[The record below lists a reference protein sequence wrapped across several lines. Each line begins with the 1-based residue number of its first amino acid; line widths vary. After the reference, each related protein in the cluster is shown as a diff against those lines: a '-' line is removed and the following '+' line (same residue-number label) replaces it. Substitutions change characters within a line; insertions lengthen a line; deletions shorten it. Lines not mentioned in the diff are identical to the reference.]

1 MLNRFTEDYLDT
13 LAGADMV
20 PRPRV
25 SGRLSSFDG
34 LLMEAVGLQLPVGT
48 VCLVGDTVEA
58 EVIGFRQGRTL
69 LMNLGGPA
77 ALIPGCRVQPV
88 GPPGEAEVGPVLLGR
103 VVDGAGKPID
113 GLGPIRGAGAWP
125 LAGKLQ
131 SPLDRGRVR
140 EPLDVGVRAINGLLT
155 IGQGQRVGIMAGSG
169 VGKSVLLG
177 MMVKAAAADI
187 VVIGLIGERSRE
199 VADFLETKVAGEARA
214 RSVVV
219 AVPANHSPVLR
230 IRGAL
235 RTHAIA
241 EAFRAEGK
249 KVLLIMDS
257 LTRVAHAGREIGLA
271 LGEPASA
278 RGYPPSAIAM
288 LPNLIERAGADVAS
302 GGSITAIYTVL
313 ADGDDGNDP
322 VVDAARSILDGH
334 IVLSRALAEHGIYPA
349 INPPRFNS
357 VEFDSSS
364 DGEALFERS
373 TGAGSGAREGRAGQ
387 PASASLT
394 LVAVALGTMRNAFER
409 NLTAAAADALR
420 GQLLRMC
427 RAYLTAA
434 MTWRQR
440 ATGPTMGGK
449 LRPRPRTS
457 PARSRWS
464 SKTAGAS

>member
-1 MLNRFTEDYLDT
+1 MLIDFATDYLQG
-13 LAGADMV
+13 LAAAAFD

-25 SGRLSSFDG
+25 AGRLAACDG
-34 LLMEAVGLQLPVGT
+34 LLMEAIGLSLPVGT
-48 VCLVGDTVEA
+48 ICAIGEGDGSIEA
-58 EVIGFRQGRTL
+58 EVIGFRNGRTL
-69 LMNLGGPA
+69 MMNLGGPA
-77 ALIPGCRVQPV
+77 PLLPNAPV
-88 GPPGEAEVGPVLLGR
+88 RPIGPPGEADVGAALLGR
-103 VVDGAGKPID
+103 VVDGAGRPID
-113 GLGPIRGAGAWP
+113 GLGPIRGAGRWP
-125 LAGKLQ
+125 LAGHIQ
-131 SPLDRGRVR
+131 NPLERGRVR

-177 MMVKAAAADI
+177 MIVRAAAADVI
-187 VVIGLIGERSRE
+187 VIGLIGERSRE

-235 RTHAIA
+235 RATAIA

-288 LPNLIERAGADVAS
+288 LPGLIERAGSDVAT

-322 VVDAARSILDGH
+322 VVDSARSILDGH
-334 IVLSRALAEHGIYPA
+334 IVLSRALAERGVYPA
-349 INPPRFNS
+349 IDLGPS
-357 VEFDSSS
+357 VSRVMTDIADVPHLRAARVLRRHLATYEENRD
-364 DGEALFERS
+364 LVLM
-373 TGAGSGAREGRAGQ
+373 GAYRPGAD
-387 PASASLT
+387 PAIDAAIAAHPAVMEYIRQSVDETVSIAD
-394 LVAVALGTMRNAFER
+394 AVAE
-409 NLTAAAADALR
+409 LTGVFGD
-420 GQLLRMC
+420 G
-427 RAYLTAA
+427 
-434 MTWRQR
+434 
-440 ATGPTMGGK
+440 
-449 LRPRPRTS
+449 
-457 PARSRWS
+457 
-464 SKTAGAS
+464 

>member
-1 MLNRFTEDYLDT
+1 MLNRFAEDYLESLGT
-13 LAGADMV
+13 AGFA
-20 PRPRV
+20 PQPKI
-25 SGRLSSFDG
+25 SGRLASFDG
-34 LLMEAVGLQLPVGT
+34 LLMEAVGLNLPVGT
-48 VCLVGDTVEA
+48 VCQVGAAGGARVEA
-58 EVIGFRQGRTL
+58 EVIGFRNGRTL

-77 ALIPGCRVQPV
+77 ALLPQAPVRPV
-88 GPPGEAEVGPVLLGR
+88 GAPGAAEVGAALLGR
-103 VVDGAGKPID
+103 VVDGAGTPID
-113 GLGPIRGAGAWP
+113 GLGPIRGAGHWP

-131 SPLDRGRVR
+131 GPLDRGRVL
-140 EPLDVGVRAINGLLT
+140 EPMDVGVRAINGLLT

-177 MMVKAAAADI
+177 MMVRAAQADV

-235 RTHAIA
+235 RATAIA
-241 EAFRAEGK
+241 EGFRAEGK

-288 LPNLIERAGADVAS
+288 LPNLIERAGTDVKT

-322 VVDAARSILDGH
+322 VVDSARSILDGH
-334 IVLSRALAEHGIYPA
+334 IVLSRALAERGVYPA
-349 INPPRFNS
+349 IDLGPS
-357 VEFDSSS
+357 VSRVMTDIVPSEHVAAARVLRRHLATYEENRD
-364 DGEALFERS
+364 LVLM
-373 TGAGSGAREGRAGQ
+373 GAYRGGADPEIDAAIAYH
-387 PASASLT
+387 PAVMEYIRQDADTKISLEE
-394 LVAVALGTMRNAFER
+394 AVAELVGVFG
-409 NLTAAAADALR
+409 DA
-420 GQLLRMC
+420 
-427 RAYLTAA
+427 
-434 MTWRQR
+434 
-440 ATGPTMGGK
+440 
-449 LRPRPRTS
+449 
-457 PARSRWS
+457 
-464 SKTAGAS
+464 

>member
-1 MLNRFTEDYLDT
+1 MLNRFAEDYLESLGT
-13 LAGADMV
+13 SGFV
-20 PRPRV
+20 PQPKI
-25 SGRLSSFDG
+25 SGRLASFDG
-34 LLMEAVGLQLPVGT
+34 LLMEAIGLNLPVGT
-48 VCLVGDTVEA
+48 VCQVGATGGAKVEA
-58 EVIGFRQGRTL
+58 EVIGFRNGRTL

-77 ALIPGCRVQPV
+77 ALLPQSPVRPV
-88 GPPGEAEVGPVLLGR
+88 GAPGAAEVGAALLGR

-113 GLGPIRGAGAWP
+113 GLGPIRGAQHWP

-131 SPLDRGRVR
+131 GPLDRGRVR
-140 EPLDVGVRAINGLLT
+140 EPMDVGVRAINGLLT

-177 MMVKAAAADI
+177 MMVRAAEAEV

-235 RTHAIA
+235 RATAIA
-241 EAFRAEGK
+241 EGFRAEGK

-288 LPNLIERAGADVAS
+288 LPNLIERAGTDVNT

-322 VVDAARSILDGH
+322 VVDSARSILDGH
-334 IVLSRALAEHGIYPA
+334 IVLSRALAERGVYPA
-349 INPPRFNS
+349 IDLGPS
-357 VEFDSSS
+357 VSRVMTDIVPAEHIAAARVLRRHLATYEENRD
-364 DGEALFERS
+364 LVLM
-373 TGAGSGAREGRAGQ
+373 GAYRSGADPEIDAAIAYHPAVMEYIRQDADTKVSLDEAVAELVGVFGQ
-387 PASASLT
+387 PQ
-394 LVAVALGTMRNAFER
+394 G
-409 NLTAAAADALR
+409 
-420 GQLLRMC
+420 
-427 RAYLTAA
+427 
-434 MTWRQR
+434 
-440 ATGPTMGGK
+440 
-449 LRPRPRTS
+449 
-457 PARSRWS
+457 
-464 SKTAGAS
+464 

>member
-1 MLNRFTEDYLDT
+1 MLNRFTADYLDT
-13 LAGADMV
+13 LATADFA

-34 LLMEAVGLQLPVGT
+34 LLMEATGLQLPVGT
-48 VCLVGDTVEA
+48 VCRVGDAVEA

-77 ALIPGCRVQPV
+77 PLLPGAFVRPT
-88 GPPGEAEVGPVLLGR
+88 GRAHEAEVGAALLGR

-113 GLGPIRGAGAWP
+113 GLGPIRGAAHWP

-131 SPLDRGRVR
+131 SPLDRDRVR
-140 EPLDVGVRAINGLLT
+140 APLDVGVRAINGLLT
-155 IGQGQRVGIMAGSG
+155 VGQGQRVGIMAGSG

-177 MMVKAAAADI
+177 MIVRAAAADV
-187 VVIGLIGERSRE
+187 VVIGLIAERSRE
-199 VADFLETKVAGEARA
+199 VADFLETKLTPASRA

-235 RTHAIA
+235 RAHAIA
-241 EAFRAEGK
+241 EGFRAEGK
-249 KVLLIMDS
+249 RVLLIMDS

-288 LPNLIERAGADVAS
+288 LPNLIERAGACVGS

-322 VVDAARSILDGH
+322 VVDSARSILDGH
-334 IVLSRALAEHGIYPA
+334 IVLSRALAERGVYPA
-349 INPPRFNS
+349 IDVSKS
-357 VEFDSSS
+357 VSRVMTDIVTP
-364 DGEALFERS
+364 DH
-373 TGAGSGAREGRAGQ
+373 AR
-387 PASASLT
+387 
-394 LVAVALGTMRNAFER
+394 
-409 NLTAAAADALR
+409 AARALR
-420 GQLLRMC
+420 GRLATYEENRDLILMGAY
-427 RAYLTAA
+427 RAGADAQVDAA
-434 MTWRQR
+434 MASHPAITTFIRQD
-440 ATGPTMGGK
+440 ADETVPLADAAAELIGVFGPE
-449 LRPRPRTS
+449 S
-457 PARSRWS
+457 
-464 SKTAGAS
+464 

>member
-1 MLNRFTEDYLDT
+1 MLNRFADDYLDSLGT
-13 LAGADMV
+13 AEFV
-20 PRPRV
+20 PTPKI
-25 SGRLSSFDG
+25 SGRLASFDG
-34 LLMEAVGLQLPVGT
+34 LLMEAIGLNVPVGT
-48 VCLVGDTVEA
+48 VCQVGATGGAKVEA
-58 EVIGFRQGRTL
+58 EVIGFRNGRTL

-77 ALIPGCRVQPV
+77 ALLPQSPVRPIGAPGTADV
-88 GPPGEAEVGPVLLGR
+88 GAALLGR

-113 GLGPIRGAGAWP
+113 GLGPIRGAKQWP

-131 SPLDRGRVR
+131 GPLDRGRVR
-140 EPLDVGVRAINGLLT
+140 EPMDVGVRAINGLLT

-177 MMVKAAAADI
+177 MIVRAAQADV

-235 RTHAIA
+235 RATAIA
-241 EAFRAEGK
+241 EGFRNEGK

-288 LPNLIERAGADVAS
+288 LPNLIERAGTDVTS

-322 VVDAARSILDGH
+322 VVDSARSILDGH
-334 IVLSRALAEHGIYPA
+334 IVLSRALAERGVYPA
-349 INPPRFNS
+349 IDLGPSVSRVMADIVPPAHNAAARVLRRHLATYEENRDL
-357 VEFDSSS
+357 V
-364 DGEALFERS
+364 LM
-373 TGAGSGAREGRAGQ
+373 GAYRGGADPEIDAAIACH
-387 PASASLT
+387 PAVMEYIRQDADMMIPMAD
-394 LVAVALGTMRNAFER
+394 AVAELIGVFG
-409 NLTAAAADALR
+409 DR
-420 GQLLRMC
+420 G
-427 RAYLTAA
+427 
-434 MTWRQR
+434 
-440 ATGPTMGGK
+440 G
-449 LRPRPRTS
+449 
-457 PARSRWS
+457 
-464 SKTAGAS
+464 